1 MKKLQ
6 HWYYPPQLYIA
17 SFNEFEQYTNLC
29 DVIPMVKYQRDTGRI
44 DATELVD
51 FLKKTIARIG
61 ESIQSFFQP
70 DAEFKDYFM

>member
-1 MKKLQ
+1 
-6 HWYYPPQLYIA
+6 
-17 SFNEFEQYTNLC
+17 
-29 DVIPMVKYQRDTGRI
+29 MVKYQRDTGRI